1 MECISIIAS
10 WICTYMHVRWF
21 IVIIN
26 KKKVENGA
34 VLISYTIYIYLA
46 LNGLF
51 VIKKI
56 VENVTKQSV
65 CTLEETSQA
74 HICSQINRS
83 IVI

>member
-34 VLISYTIYIYLA
+34 VLISYTIYTFGSQWLICD
-46 LNGLF
+46 
-51 VIKKI
+51 K
-56 VENVTKQSV
+56 ENSGKRNQTK
-65 CTLEETSQA
+65 CL
-74 HICSQINRS
+74 HLRRN
-83 IVI
+83 